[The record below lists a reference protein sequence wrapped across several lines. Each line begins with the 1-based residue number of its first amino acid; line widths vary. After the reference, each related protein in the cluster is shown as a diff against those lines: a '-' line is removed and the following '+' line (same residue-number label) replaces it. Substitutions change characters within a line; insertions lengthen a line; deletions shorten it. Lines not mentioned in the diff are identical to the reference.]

1 MLVAARADGVVPA
14 LVLGMGGQWAEVLD
28 DVAVVALPADHRRVH
43 QALTALR
50 GVALLRA
57 RGAET
62 VDHIAAV
69 AVDVGA
75 LLLDRGLRMVELNPV
90 VASPT
95 GAVAVDAVI
104 VPGSLDDLP

>member
-1 MLVAARADGVVPA
+1 
-14 LVLGMGGQWAEVLD
+14 
-28 DVAVVALPADHRRVH
+28 
-43 QALTALR
+43 
-50 GVALLRA
+50 
-57 RGAET
+57 
-62 VDHIAAV
+62 
-69 AVDVGA
+69 VDVGA